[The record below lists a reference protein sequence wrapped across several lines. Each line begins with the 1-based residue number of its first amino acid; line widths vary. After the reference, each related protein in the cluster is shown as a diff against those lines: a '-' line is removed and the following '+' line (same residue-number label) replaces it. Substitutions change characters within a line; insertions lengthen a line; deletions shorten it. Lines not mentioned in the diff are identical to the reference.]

1 MKSDWAKRGAY
12 EPKEAIDALCRV
24 CEQGQV
30 SLSEA
35 WAIWFPLH
43 IMELAAKGR
52 GDDEVA
58 EANRSL
64 KGVLRSILM
73 NTPHGSAYAIVLALE
88 DGTLDLPVSVSS
100 LADQAHTRL
109 QFHVPESEA
118 GAQPLTEQEGSEVF
132 AAALTSR
139 DNWIHAKRICATQL
153 KSGNPLSP
161 SLSRLSGWMLDG
173 AEFPVQRGR
182 PSGANIRRDC
192 VIRCMAELLTDRFG
206 LPVQGGF
213 GSHNDSI
220 CSVISDVFSKCGYEM
235 TADAVRKVV
244 VPGRGRNT
252 RK

>member
-1 MKSDWAKRGAY
+1 MSEWAKRGAY

-24 CEQGQV
+24 GEQGQV
-30 SLSEA
+30 SLCEA
-35 WAIWFPLH
+35 WAIWLPLH

-64 KGVLRSILM
+64 KGSLRLIL
-73 NTPHGSAYAIVLALE
+73 NQTPHGLAYAIVLAFE
-88 DGTLDLPVSVSS
+88 DGTLNFPASVPS

-109 QFHVPESEA
+109 QSHFPESEA
-118 GAQPLTEQEGSEVF
+118 GVPPLTEQDGSVVF
-132 AAALTSR
+132 TAALTSR
-139 DNWIHAKRICATQL
+139 DSWNRAKRICATQL
-153 KSGNPLSP
+153 KNGSPLPP

-173 AEFPVQRGR
+173 AELPVRRGR
-182 PSGANIRRDC
+182 PSGANIRRDY

-220 CSVISDVFSKCGYEM
+220 CSVISDVFSKCGYAM
-235 TADAVRKVV
+235 TDDAIRKVV

>member
-1 MKSDWAKRGAY
+1 MKSEWAKRGAY
-12 EPKEAIDALCRV
+12 EPKESIDALCRV

-35 WAIWFPLH
+35 WAIWLPLH

-52 GDDEVA
+52 GDDKVA

-64 KGVLRSILM
+64 KRYLTSVLM
-73 NTPHGSAYAIVLALE
+73 KTPHGLAYAMVLACE
-88 DGTLDLPVSVSS
+88 DGSLGLPEPTPTLSDLLYAS
-100 LADQAHTRL
+100 LCYR
-109 QFHVPESEA
+109 FPNPEA
-118 GAQPLTEQEGSEVF
+118 VTLPLTEQASDNLFLV
-132 AAALTSR
+132 ALTSR
-139 DNWIHAKRICATQL
+139 RSWDHIKKICAAQL
-153 KSGNPLSP
+153 KNDNRLSP
-161 SLSRLSGWMLDG
+161 RLSRLSGWMLDG

-182 PSGANIRRDC
+182 PSGANVRRDF
-192 VIRCMAELLTDRFG
+192 VIQCMAELLTDRFG

-213 GSHNDSI
+213 GSHNESI

-244 VPGRGRNT
+244 GAGRGRNT